1 MVVITRNYIVGRAS
15 KALRKIY
22 INMNM
27 QYQTLSI
34 SKNFDSMFP
43 KYLKSQFTGED
54 NLLKLADLSVLTD
67 HGELKPTELSGITVK
82 PDFTRFKIPCATTG
96 VFPDADVKSP
106 STWAMCESFGANI
119 CNKIGNLSTRRFSI
133 LWHTSLTTVS
143 IFSNLSLY
151 RVYCG

>member
-67 HGELKPTELSGITVK
+67 HGELKPTELSGIPV
-82 PDFTRFKIPCATTG
+82 
-96 VFPDADVKSP
+96 
-106 STWAMCESFGANI
+106 
-119 CNKIGNLSTRRFSI
+119 
-133 LWHTSLTTVS
+133 
-143 IFSNLSLY
+143 
-151 RVYCG
+151 